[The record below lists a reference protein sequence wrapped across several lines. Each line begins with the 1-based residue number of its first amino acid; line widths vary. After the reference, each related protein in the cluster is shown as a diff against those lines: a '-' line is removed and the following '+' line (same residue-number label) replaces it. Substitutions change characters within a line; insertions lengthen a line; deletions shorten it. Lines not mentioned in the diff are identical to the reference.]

1 MNPETIEVKISDII
15 IEDRF
20 RKDFGNEKQTAD
32 SIEQHGKTLEELAQ
46 SIEETGLLQ
55 PIGITE
61 DNKLVFGERRLLAC
75 RDILGWQT
83 IPARIVPV
91 DSILLGQIAENTF
104 RKNYTIS
111 ERVAIVDALK
121 GYKHGGD
128 RKSDQ
133 GSSGDLD
140 SCLTVDQAAKK
151 VGFGKASYYR
161 AKDIID
167 EGSEELIKAV
177 DESFISVTAAK
188 FLVNKAD
195 KDEQARIVE
204 GKTKL
209 TELSAKKELRQLR
222 ALNPASTLDKT
233 KQLLEEGKEDPD
245 LGLVYTPP
253 AVAEFIFNTLRNLN
267 PQTVLDVASGNG
279 ALSKPWK
286 EVATVEEYEIGY
298 GNDFFKS
305 PEQIDADLVVCNPPF
320 CREEEFLKRIVDVV
334 PVNTPIVLKI
344 TSYTFRMGAYGGSK
358 RWKWLRDECPEITS
372 TITLPKDIFKGAR
385 HAIEVL
391 VFRGES
397 LGLKPHYV
405 LGEPAANNETCD
417 DATSTISVVSP
428 PAKLTTIPMLEPCS
442 VTEGDCR
449 ELIWALPDQ
458 SIDLCVTSPPYAE
471 QRKEFYRS
479 VPEDKYTE
487 FTLEWMTALKSK
499 LTENGSVLI
508 NIDAHVKDGVVS
520 DYVLKMQL
528 ALREA
533 GWNPHRTQIWHKGG
547 MPAGRPDWPRHSYE
561 EVLWLSRSKN
571 PFCDTRAAGTA
582 TGNALVTD
590 RARVSDVIRIDV
602 ANNENGVD
610 HPARFPVRLAEHLI
624 KTFCPKGGTVLDPFS
639 GSGSSLLAAEKL
651 QCDYYGFE
659 IMQKYVEL
667 SRERLKDLK
676 NTLPI
681 APVAFVDAVD
691 EGLSQSRSCETDAA

>member
-1 MNPETIEVKISDII
+1 MNTETIEVKISDII

-20 RKDFGNEKQTAD
+20 RKDFGNDRQTID
-32 SIEQHGKTLEELAQ
+32 SIDQHGKTLEELAQ
-46 SIEETGLLQ
+46 SIDELGLLQ
-55 PIGITE
+55 AIGITA

-75 RDILGWQT
+75 RDILGWEA
-83 IPARIVPV
+83 IPVRIIPV
-91 DSILLGQIAENTF
+91 DSILLGQVAENTF
-104 RKNYTIS
+104 RKDYTIS

-133 GSSGDLD
+133 GSSGALD

-151 VGFGKASYYR
+151 VGFGETSFYR
-161 AKDIID
+161 AKKVVED
-167 EGSEELIKAV
+167 GAAELIKAV
-177 DESFISVTAAK
+177 DESRVKLSTANY
-188 FLVNKAD
+188 LVGEATHK
-195 KDEQARIVE
+195 EQKEVVSGEQNLTGLNA
-204 GKTKL
+204 KTKL
-209 TELSAKKELRQLR
+209 RQIRSAD
-222 ALNPASTLDKT
+222 PASTLDERKR
-233 KQLLEEGKEDPD
+233 LLELGRENPD
-245 LGLVYTPP
+245 LGLVYTPT
-253 AVAEFIFNTLRNLN
+253 AVAEFIFDVLKDLK
-267 PQTVLDVASGNG
+267 PEKVLDVASGNG
-279 ALSKPWK
+279 ALSNPWNDHA
-286 EVATVEEYEIGY
+286 EVEEFEVGY
-298 GNDFFKS
+298 GNDFFES
-305 PEQIDADLVVCNPPF
+305 PEQIDADLVLCNPPF
-320 CREEEFLKRIVDVV
+320 CREMEFLERIVDVV
-334 PVNTPIVLKI
+334 PANTPIVLI

-372 TITLPKDIFKGAR
+372 TITLPKDVFKGAR

-405 LGEPAANNETCD
+405 LGEPVANNETCD
-417 DATSTISVVSP
+417 DATSKISVVSP

-471 QRKEFYRS
+471 QRKGFYPS
-479 VPEDKYTE
+479 VPEDEYTE

-499 LTENGSVLI
+499 LAKNGSVLI

-528 ALREA
+528 GLREA

-547 MPAGRPDWPRHSYE
+547 MPAGRPDWPRHGYE
-561 EVLWLSRSKN
+561 EVLWLSRSRN

-582 TGNALVTD
+582 TDNALVTD

-639 GSGSSLLAAEKL
+639 GSSSALIAAKRL
-651 QCDYYGFE
+651 KRDYFGFE
-659 IMQKYVEL
+659 IKPEYVEL
-667 SRERLKDLK
+667 SRRRINKARVDV
-676 NTLPI
+676 
-681 APVAFVDAVD
+681 PVTFVDAVD
-691 EGLSQSRSCETDAA
+691 EGLRQNRSCDTDAA